1 MNKKEILI
9 LKYDFLNIIG
19 LMTGTSVDGID
30 ISLVQTNGLNLKR
43 LNKNY
48 FYKYSNETKSFLMEM
63 LNEDINFNLKRKQ
76 YLDEFITNEHYLA
89 LKDLNIIQMA
99 DIIGFHGQTIY
110 HDPVNKASIQLGD
123 PKKLAK
129 MFNKNVIFDF
139 RSKDLELGGQ
149 GAPLAPIYHQFIIKE
164 FNLKLPSCILNI
176 GGVSNLTFW
185 DGNKLLGFD
194 TGPGNALMDNYM
206 SVISDKYF
214 DKNGILASTGIP
226 DKKLIKKFLND
237 DFFKSPPPKS
247 LDKQSFIEFYNVL
260 LKKNYSHADI
270 MATLAEL
277 TIESIVSS
285 FKFLPYKVNSIL
297 VTGGGY
303 RNIHLMNR
311 LENRLRLKFLNYK
324 QLGIDFDY
332 IESELIAYLSARSI
346 YNLPITFPS
355 TTGVLQPLSGGKLYS
370 YL

>member
-1 MNKKEILI
+1 M
-9 LKYDFLNIIG
+9 KYDFLNIIG

-63 LNEDINFNLKRKQ
+63 LNEDININLKRKQ

-89 LKDLNIIQMA
+89 LKDLDIIQMA

-110 HDPVNKASIQLGD
+110 HDPVNKTSIQLGD
-123 PKKLAK
+123 PIKLAK
-129 MFNKNVIFDF
+129 MFNKNVIFNF
-139 RSKDLELGGQ
+139 RTKDIELGGQ
-149 GAPLAPIYHQFIIKE
+149 GAPLAPIYHQFIIEE
-164 FNLKLPSCILNI
+164 FNLKLPSCVLNI
-176 GGVSNLTFW
+176 GGVSNLTYW
-185 DGNKLLGFD
+185 DGNKLIGFD
-194 TGPGNALMDNYM
+194 TGPGNGLMDNYM
-206 SVISDKYF
+206 SIISDKYF
-214 DKNGILASTGIP
+214 DENGTLASKGTP
-226 DKKLIKKFLND
+226 DKKLIKSFLNH
-237 DFFKSPPPKS
+237 DFFKKPPPKS
-247 LDKQSFIEFYNVL
+247 LDKHSFIDFYNEL
-260 LKKNYSHADI
+260 LKKNYSNADF

-285 FKFLPYKVNSIL
+285 LMFLPHKVNSIL
-297 VTGGGY
+297 ITGGGY

-311 LENRLRLKFLNYK
+311 LEDRLRLKFLNEK

-355 TTGVLQPLSGGKLYS
+355 TTGVLRPLSGGKLYN

>member
-1 MNKKEILI
+1 M
-9 LKYDFLNIIG
+9 
-19 LMTGTSVDGID
+19 DGID
-30 ISLVQTNGLNLKR
+30 ISLVRTNGIDLKR
-43 LNKNY
+43 LNKN
-48 FYKYSNETKSFLMEM
+48 FYYGYSSETKKFIDDKLKK
-63 LNEDINFNLKRKQ
+63 NININLKQKNI
-76 YLDEFITNEHYLA
+76 LDEFITKEHYSA
-89 LKDLNIIQMA
+89 LKDL
-99 DIIGFHGQTIY
+99 DIVRSCDLIGFHGQTIY
-110 HDPVNKASIQLGD
+110 HNPKKKISIQLGN
-123 PKKLAK
+123 PTKLAR

-164 FNLKLPSCILNI
+164 FNLELPSCILNI
-176 GGVSNLTFW
+176 GGVSNLTYW
-185 DGNKLLGFD
+185 DGNKLIGFD

-206 SVISDKYF
+206 SIISDKSF
-214 DKNGILASTGIP
+214 DENGTLASKGIP

-247 LDKQSFIEFYNVL
+247 LDKHSFINFYNEL
-260 LKKNYSHADI
+260 LKKIYSNADL

-285 FKFLPYKVNSIL
+285 FKFLPHKVNSIL
-297 VTGGGY
+297 ITGGGY

-311 LENRLRLKFLNYK
+311 LEDRLRLKITNEK
-324 QLGIDFDY
+324 KLGIDFDY

-346 YNLPITFPS
+346 YNLPITFPT
-355 TTGVLQPLSGGKLYS
+355 TTGVLSPLSGGKLYN

>member
-1 MNKKEILI
+1 
-9 LKYDFLNIIG
+9 
-19 LMTGTSVDGID
+19 MTGTSVDGID
-30 ISLVQTNGLNLKR
+30 ISLVQTNGLNVKR

-48 FYKYSNETKSFLMEM
+48 FYKYSNKTRSFLMEV
-63 LNEDINFNLKRKQ
+63 LNEDININLKRKQ

-110 HDPVNKASIQLGD
+110 HDPVNKISIQLGD
-123 PKKLAK
+123 PIRLAK
-129 MFNKNVIFDF
+129 MFKKNVVFGF
-139 RSKDLELGGQ
+139 RSKDLGLGGQ
-149 GAPLAPIYHQFIIKE
+149 GAPLAPIYHKLIIEE

-176 GGVSNLTFW
+176 GGLSNLTYW
-185 DGNKLLGFD
+185 DGNKLIGFD

-206 SVISDKYF
+206 SITSDKYF
-214 DKNGILASTGIP
+214 DKNGTLASTGIP
-226 DKKLIKKFLND
+226 DKKLIKKFLNH
-237 DFFKSPPPKS
+237 DFFKKPPPKS
-247 LDKQSFIEFYNVL
+247 LDKHSFIDFYNEL
-260 LKKNYSHADI
+260 LKNNYSNADC

-285 FKFLPYKVNSIL
+285 LMFLPHKINSIL
-297 VTGGGY
+297 IAGGGY

-311 LENRLRLKFLNYK
+311 LEDRLGLKLLNEK
-324 QLGIDFDY
+324 KLGINFDY

-346 YNLPITFPS
+346 YKLPITFPS
-355 TTGVLQPLSGGKLYS
+355 TTAVLQPLSGGKLYN

>member
-1 MNKKEILI
+1 
-9 LKYDFLNIIG
+9 
-19 LMTGTSVDGID
+19 MTGTSLDGID

-48 FYKYSNETKSFLMEM
+48 FYKYSDETKSFLMEM
-63 LNEDINFNLKRKQ
+63 LNEEININLKRKQ

-110 HDPVNKASIQLGD
+110 HDPVNKTSIQLGD
-123 PKKLAK
+123 PKKLAET
-129 MFNKNVIFDF
+129 FNKNVVFNF

-149 GAPLAPIYHQFIIKE
+149 GAPIAPIYHQFIIKE
-164 FNLKLPSCILNI
+164 FNLELPSCILNI
-176 GGVSNLTFW
+176 GGVSNLTYW
-185 DGNKLLGFD
+185 DGSKLIGFD

-206 SVISDKYF
+206 SAISDKHF
-214 DKNGILASTGIP
+214 DRNGTLASQGTP
-226 DKKLIKKFLND
+226 DEKLIKKFLEH
-237 DFFKSPPPKS
+237 DFFKKPPPKS
-247 LDKQSFIEFYNVL
+247 LDKFSFIDFYNEL
-260 LKKNYSHADI
+260 LKKNYTKADF

-277 TIESIVSS
+277 TIESIAFS
-285 FKFLPYKVNSIL
+285 FMFLPHKVNSVLI
-297 VTGGGY
+297 TGGGY

-311 LENRLRLKFLNYK
+311 LEDRLRIKFLNEK

>member
-1 MNKKEILI
+1 M
-9 LKYDFLNIIG
+9 KYDFLKIIG

-30 ISLVQTNGLNLKR
+30 ISLVRTNGLNLKR
-43 LNKNY
+43 LKKNY
-48 FYKYSNETKSFLMEM
+48 FYKYSKETKSFLMEM
-63 LNEDINFNLKRKQ
+63 LSEDININLKRKQ

-99 DIIGFHGQTIY
+99 DIIGFHGQTIF
-110 HDPVNKASIQLGD
+110 HDPVNKTSIQLGD
-123 PKKLAK
+123 PIKLAK

-149 GAPLAPIYHQFIIKE
+149 GAPLAPIYHQFIIEE
-164 FNLKLPSCILNI
+164 FDLRLPSCILNI
-176 GGVSNLTFW
+176 GGVSNLTYW
-185 DGNKLLGFD
+185 DGNKLIGFD

-206 SVISDKYF
+206 SIISDKYF
-214 DKNGILASTGIP
+214 DKSGTLASKGTP
-226 DKKLIKKFLND
+226 NKKLVKKFLNH
-237 DFFKSPPPKS
+237 DFFKIPPPKS
-247 LDKQSFIEFYNVL
+247 LDKHSFIHIYNEL
-260 LKKNYSHADI
+260 LKKNHSNADF

-285 FKFLPYKVNSIL
+285 LKFLPHKVNSVLI
-297 VTGGGY
+297 TGGGY
-303 RNIHLMNR
+303 RNTHIMK
-311 LENRLRLKFLNYK
+311 RLKENLNLEFLNEK

-355 TTGVLQPLSGGKLYS
+355 TTGVLQPLSGGKLYNF
-370 YL
+370 L